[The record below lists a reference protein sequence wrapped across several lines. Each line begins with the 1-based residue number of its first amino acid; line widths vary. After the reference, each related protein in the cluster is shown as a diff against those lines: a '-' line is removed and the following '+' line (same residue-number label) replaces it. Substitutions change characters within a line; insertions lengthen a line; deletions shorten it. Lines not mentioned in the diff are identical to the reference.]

1 MTLYLFLKI
10 LSILIPL
17 LHLAGIIA
25 AIHATLFTRT
35 SQGAIAWALSLVF
48 FPYAALP
55 LYLVFG
61 RQKFYGYVEARRKG
75 DRRIDHLVEKL
86 VTRLNLFKTPFPA
99 DTTRF
104 SVLQKFTLL
113 PLTRGNSARLLVDG
127 PATFTA
133 IFHAIDN
140 AQSYLLLQFFI
151 VRDDNLGRD
160 LQQRLITRAKAGV
173 RIYFL
178 FDEIGC
184 IGLSRRYIS
193 ELREAGIDMQP
204 FNTRRGW
211 WNRFQI
217 NFRNHRKIVIADG
230 QSAYV
235 GGHNVGDEYVG
246 KSKRFGHWR
255 DTHVEVHGPAVAAI
269 EFSFLQD
276 WHWATSNA
284 LTLPIVAPVCPRPD
298 GKTGVPTIVIPSS
311 PADDLE
317 TCTFTLLALINAAKS
332 RLWISSP
339 YFVPD
344 ETLYDALQL
353 AALRG
358 VDVRIIL
365 PAVADHLLVYLSAF
379 SYLDSGERVG
389 VKFFRYTSGF
399 LHQKVWLVDDDLAAV
414 GTANIDNRSLRL
426 NFEITLLFA
435 DKAFAASVA
444 DMFEKDFANSRP
456 APADELKNRPPH
468 FRFAVRLARL
478 FAPVQ

>member
-1 MTLYLFLKI
+1 MTLYLLLKI

-17 LHLAGIIA
+17 LHLAGLIA
-25 AIHATLFTRT
+25 AIHATLFGRT
-35 SQGAIAWALSLVF
+35 PQGAIAWALSLVF
-48 FPYAALP
+48 FPYLALP

-61 RQKFYGYVEARRKG
+61 RQKFHGYVEARRQG

-86 VTRLNLFKTPFPA
+86 CARLLPFKTPFPA

-104 SVLQKFTLL
+104 ATLEEFTLL
-113 PLTRGNSARLLVDG
+113 PLTAGNTARLLVDG
-127 PATFTA
+127 PDTFAA

-151 VRDDNLGRD
+151 IRDDHLGRD
-160 LQQRLITRAKAGV
+160 LQQRLIAKAKAGV
-173 RIYFL
+173 LVHFL

-184 IGLSRRYIS
+184 IGLPRRYIS
-193 ELREAGIDMQP
+193 ELRDAGVHMQP

-217 NFRNHRKIVIADG
+217 NFRNHRKIVVADG
-230 QSAYV
+230 QSAFV

-255 DTHVEVHGPAVAAI
+255 DTHVEVHGPAVAAV

-276 WHWATSNA
+276 WHWATGNA
-284 LTLPIVAPVCPRPD
+284 LTLPITTPISPD
-298 GKTGVPTIVIPSS
+298 PNGIPAIVIPSS

-317 TCTFTLLALINAAKS
+317 TCTFTLLAIINADKS
-332 RLWISSP
+332 SLWISSP

-389 VKFFRYTSGF
+389 VKFFRYTAGF
-399 LHQKVWLVDDDLAAV
+399 LHQKVWLIDDDLAAV
-414 GTANIDNRSLRL
+414 GTANLDNRSLRL

-435 DKAFAASVA
+435 DKSFAATVA

-456 APADELKNRPPH
+456 APADELKKSSLL
-468 FRFAVRLARL
+468 FRFSVRLARL